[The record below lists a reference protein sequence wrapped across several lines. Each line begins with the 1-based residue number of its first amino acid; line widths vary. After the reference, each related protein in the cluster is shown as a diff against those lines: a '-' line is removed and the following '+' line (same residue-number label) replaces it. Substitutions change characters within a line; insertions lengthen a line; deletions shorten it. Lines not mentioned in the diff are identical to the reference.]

1 MEMEKINILGI
12 YRSGVI
18 TIESRLD
25 QEYYEYTT
33 GKEDL
38 VYDRISEVICDIQAK
53 LKTVGNFE
61 IYLDKAIK
69 IDEGSPTKTYH
80 QLMVVV
86 NGINRQYASDD
97 IRFEEDLLKLAT
109 NLTIR
114 LVSLGQHRTRV
125 DSGHKCIIV
134 TSD

>member
-1 MEMEKINILGI
+1 MEKINILGI

-38 VYDRISEVICDIQAK
+38 AYDRISEVICDIQAK

-69 IDEGSPTKTYH
+69 IDEGSPTKPCH

-114 LVSLGQHRTRV
+114 LVSLDQHRTRV